1 MTSLTFGK
9 KKKLPLILEQRHIV
23 QWDNKA
29 HKAIFLTPHYM
40 QVSVQTHFGT
50 RQYNPSSTEGGRL
63 LLCEA
68 LEVQDV

>member
-1 MTSLTFGK
+1 MASLTSGG
-9 KKKLPLILEQRHIV
+9 KKLPLILEQSQIL

-29 HKAIFLTPHYM
+29 PKPLLLKPHYI
-40 QVSVQTHFGT
+40 QVSVQTHFET
-50 RQYNPSSTEGGRL
+50 WQHNPSSAEDGRL